1 MATIWTTLYNVVN
14 ATIKISGVVIE
25 EGNDQKIVFDE
36 PLILEIY
43 ADDGFQFDEVSSN
56 FTINGENDLGDGVYL
71 GVTYE
76 HDGWNENHT
85 IFSYQFPYP
94 WSSILIANISPVESE
109 SEAETIIN
117 KFVGAYNPTVS
128 QLVDLSEVW
137 YLESGESRYDIL
149 NNIIK
154 LYVLPY
160 DITTYKS
167 EEPSPIRIGGQ
178 VLEIQSITISE
189 QILTFNLGEV
199 SIPAKYGNAY
209 DYINSKCVAMIPHF
223 PAIELDVARIIDRTV
238 SIVLNVSIYTGEA
251 TCNIYSDDE
260 LIQST
265 VQTISVEIPLQNN
278 IERNPIGTV
287 NSLLLNDV
295 EAPYIELIRNIPY
308 NEVEGV
314 GKNVSQ
320 VEVIG
325 NLAGYVEVE
334 KVHLETSASKREQE
348 MITSQLRNGVI
359 IQ

>member
-1 MATIWTTLYNVVN
+1 MATIWTTLSNVVN
-14 ATIKISGVVIE
+14 ATVKISGVVIE
-25 EGNDQKIVFDE
+25 EGNDQKIDYDV
-36 PLILEIY
+36 PLILEIF

-56 FTINGENDLGDGVYL
+56 FTLHGENDWGDPRYL
-71 GVTYE
+71 EVTYE
-76 HDGWNENHT
+76 HEGWNENHT
-85 IFSYQFPYP
+85 IFSYQFPSP
-94 WSSILIANISPVESE
+94 WFAIIIANIAPVESE
-109 SEAETIIN
+109 SEKETIIN

-128 QLVDLSEVW
+128 ELVDLSEVW

-223 PAIELDVARIIDRTV
+223 PAIELDVARIVDRMV
-238 SIVLNVSIYTGEA
+238 SIVLNVNIYTGEA

-260 LIQST
+260 LIHST

-278 IERNPIGTV
+278 IERNPIGIV

-295 EAPYIELIRNIPY
+295 ETPYIEITRNIPY
-308 NEVEGV
+308 NEVGEV
-314 GKNVSQ
+314 GNQISQ
-320 VEVIG
+320 VDVIG
-325 NLAGYVEVE
+325 NLEGYVEVE
-334 KVHLETSASKREQE
+334 KVRLETSATMREQE
-348 MITSQLRNGVI
+348 MITSKLRSGVI

>member
-1 MATIWTTLYNVVN
+1 MAFIWTTLYNVVN
-14 ATIKISGVVIE
+14 ATVKLSGIAIE
-25 EGNDQKIVFDE
+25 EGNDQKIDYDE
-36 PLILEIY
+36 PLILEIF

-56 FTINGENDLGDGVYL
+56 FTLHGQNDWGDLRYL
-71 GVTYE
+71 EVTYE

-85 IFSYQFPYP
+85 IFSYQFPSV
-94 WSSILIANISPVESE
+94 WGRIIIADIAPVEMVSG
-109 SEAETIIN
+109 AETILN
-117 KFVGAYNPTVS
+117 KFIGAYNPTVS

-167 EEPSPIRIGGQ
+167 EEPSPIRVGGM

-199 SIPAKYGNAY
+199 SISAKYGNAY

-223 PAIELDVARIIDRTV
+223 PAIELDVARIIDKTV
-238 SIVLNVSIYTGEA
+238 SIVLNVNVYTGEA

-260 LIQST
+260 LIHSEI
-265 VQTISVEIPLQNN
+265 QTISVEIPLQNN
-278 IERNPIGTV
+278 IERNIIGRV
-287 NSLLLNDV
+287 SSLLLNDV
-295 EAPYIELIRNIPY
+295 ETPYIEITRNIPY

-314 GKNVSQ
+314 GNQISQ

-325 NLAGYVEVE
+325 NLEGYVELE
-334 KVHLETSASKREQE
+334 KVHLETSATMREQE
-348 MITSQLRNGVI
+348 MIISKLSNGVI